1 MKKGVIVLAHRAD
14 GSSVPIAEWYAEGLR
29 ARGHADVHVA
39 FHDGDPN
46 IADILK
52 EMNVHGM
59 NNTFIILPLIL
70 SEGNLTVWE
79 MPKRMGMPDN
89 SCSYTYLTG
98 THIAI
103 RFSTAF
109 GSCEAVPKALLQRLE
124 EAGATENDGILLI
137 SHGSKM
143 SMCGKDMEHHMRYL
157 SEHGF
162 PLLTACV
169 LENEGQSLEDGI
181 ETLIDR
187 GAERIVLLP
196 VFIFGGRSVTETIPE
211 KVCKMNL
218 SIPVVHAECIGR
230 SQYLLDELEGKIP
243 EGW

>member
-46 IADILK
+46 IADVLK

-59 NNTFIILPLIL
+59 NNTFIVLPLIL

-79 MPKRMGMPDN
+79 MPRRMGMPDN

-124 EAGATENDGILLI
+124 EAGATGKDGILLI

-157 SEHGF
+157 SKHGF

-181 ETLIDR
+181 RTLIDR
-187 GAERIVLLP
+187 SAKRIVLLP

-218 SIPVVHAECIGR
+218 IIPVVHAECIGR